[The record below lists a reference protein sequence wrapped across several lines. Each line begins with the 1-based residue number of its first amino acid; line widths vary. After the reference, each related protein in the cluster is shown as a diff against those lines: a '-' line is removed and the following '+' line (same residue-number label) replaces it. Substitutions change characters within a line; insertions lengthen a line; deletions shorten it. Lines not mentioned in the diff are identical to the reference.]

1 MPTLLDD
8 LQNAVRIIGV
18 EPALHAAFY
27 QIRKAWT
34 EARWEQAD
42 RPRRGPAQWVAF
54 GRRLARPQAVW
65 PKRWEQPGRVRFIS
79 THERGALLSAK
90 NCTLDVVFFAPDMV
104 RILYRPRVHAHVPET
119 IPYAIDKPLEA
130 WPVPAVVP
138 VETERALLL
147 RTEALTVGIDLA
159 DAQVFIADAEGR
171 LLRADVDVA
180 WHKDGAL
187 RHRTA
192 LASEERL
199 FGLGE
204 RATPWQR
211 RGRTHVLWNR
221 DPSGYTNDDDPIN
234 LNIPVYVSLQESRIS
249 ESANRRIS
257 ESANQRIGE
266 LQITSHASPIPD
278 FQSPRSSYLMFYENP
293 HYAEFD
299 LGDSATDVAEHRFAG
314 GELRYYVIAGP
325 LPKLLER
332 YTELTGR
339 HDLPPLW
346 MLGYQQSRW
355 SYYPEARV
363 RKLAE
368 DFARHDVPCDAIHL
382 DIHYMKGYRCF
393 TWDKK
398 RFPRMAKLV
407 ADLRARGIKLVT
419 IIDPGIKKD
428 LAYPVYR
435 SGLAGRHFCATPDG
449 KVYHAP
455 VWPGLSALPDFT
467 DPQTRQWWGA
477 QYGPLLEAGIA
488 GFWND
493 MNEPAAFNPIGDQT
507 LPDPVRHSLEGRG
520 GDHREAHNVYGM
532 QMARASRDGLL
543 ALQPETRPALITRAG
558 WAGVQRYATS
568 WTGDNE
574 STWASL
580 RLTVPMVMGVGLSGV
595 GFTGPDVGGFSGA
608 ADGELFTRW
617 MQMAAFMPFFRAHTM
632 AGTPDQEPWSY
643 GEPYL
648 SIVRRFI
655 QLRYELLPYLYT
667 AVWQMMAR
675 GWPVVRPLG
684 WDCGDGALFDVDDA
698 FLCGDALLVAPVGE
712 PGVISRPVPLPPGD
726 WYNFW
731 TNERQSVPFARSVE
745 TFTSL
750 ETMPL
755 FVRAG
760 SVLPMG
766 EYGPSVEQ
774 RVQKFLRLSVY
785 PLAGP
790 GEAVSELYED
800 AGEGFGYRRGEYRL
814 NRFALRQTEE
824 RLVVTWTREGD
835 FTPPYEHVE
844 LTLNGL
850 KRAPR
855 SVRADG
861 EIYGIA
867 LSDPIRRSVVLG
879 VPPFETLEV
888 VL

>member
-8 LQNAVRIIGV
+8 LQNAVRIIGI
-18 EPALHAAFY
+18 EPALHAAVY
-27 QIRKAWT
+27 RYRKAWT
-34 EARWEQAD
+34 EARWEHPN
-42 RPRRGPAQWVAF
+42 RPRRGLAQWLAF
-54 GRRLARPQAVW
+54 RRHLERPPAVW
-65 PKRWEQPGRVRFIS
+65 PKRWEHPGKVCYIAL
-79 THERGALLSAK
+79 HERGATLTTK
-90 NCTLDVVFFAPDMV
+90 HCTLDIVFFAPDMV
-104 RILYRPRVHAHVPET
+104 RIHYRPRAHAHVPET
-119 IPYAIDKPLEA
+119 IPYAIAKPLEA
-130 WPVPAVVP
+130 WPVPAVVSI
-138 VETERALLL
+138 ETEKALLL
-147 RTEALTVGIDLA
+147 RTEALTVGIALA

-180 WHKDGAL
+180 WHKNGAL

-192 LASEERL
+192 LAPEERL

-211 RGRTHVLWNR
+211 RGRTHILWNR

-234 LNIPVYVSLQESRIS
+234 LNIPVYVSQQEARGKKQEAGSKKQ
-249 ESANRRIS
+249 EAGGKTQ
-257 ESANQRIGE
+257 EGE
-266 LQITSHASPIPD
+266 NLASCILHPA
-278 FQSPRSSYLMFYENP
+278 SYLVFYENP

-299 LGDSATDVAEHRFAG
+299 LGDSTPDVAEHRFAG
-314 GELRYYVIAGP
+314 GELRYYVIAGTP
-325 LPKLLER
+325 PTLLER

-355 SYYPEARV
+355 SYYPEERV
-363 RKLAE
+363 RKLAQ
-368 DFARHDVPCDAIHL
+368 DFAAHDVPCDAIHL
-382 DIHYMKGYRCF
+382 DIHYMDGYRCF

-398 RFPRMAKLV
+398 RFPHLAQLA
-407 ADLRARGIKLVT
+407 ADLRVQGIKLIT

-428 LAYPVYR
+428 PAYPIYR
-435 SGLAGRHFCATPDG
+435 SGLAGQHFCTTPDG

-455 VWPGLSALPDFT
+455 VWPGLSAFPDFT
-467 DPQTRQWWGA
+467 APQTRQWWSA
-477 QYGPLLEAGIA
+477 QYKPLLEAGIA

-493 MNEPAAFNPIGDQT
+493 MNEPAVFTNGGDST
-507 LPDPVRHSLEGRG
+507 LPAPIRHSLEGRG

-532 QMARASRDGLL
+532 LMVRASRDGLL
-543 ALQPETRPALITRAG
+543 RERPETRPVIITRAG

-580 RLTVPMVMGVGLSGV
+580 KLTTPMVMGLGLSGL
-595 GFTGPDVGGFSGA
+595 GFTGPDVGGFNGA
-608 ADGELFTRW
+608 ANGELFTRW
-617 MQMAAFMPFFRAHTM
+617 IQMAAFLPFFRAHTI

-667 AVWQMMAR
+667 AVWQMTTR
-675 GWPVVRPLG
+675 GWPVVRPLW
-684 WDCGDGALFDVDDA
+684 WDAADAALFDIDDA

-712 PGVISRPVPLPPGD
+712 PGTTSRPVSLPAGA
-726 WYNFW
+726 WYDFW
-731 TNERQSVPFARSVE
+731 TNKLHSVSSVQSVDVFA
-745 TFTSL
+745 SL
-750 ETMPL
+750 ETLPL

-760 SVLPMG
+760 TVLPMG
-766 EYGPSVEQ
+766 EFGPSVEQ
-774 RVQKFLRLSVY
+774 RVQKFLRLNVY

-800 AGEGFGYRRGEYRL
+800 AGEGFGYRQGEYRL
-814 NRFALRQTEE
+814 NQFMLRQTDD
-824 RLVVTWTREGD
+824 RLTIRWTREGNY
-835 FTPPYEHVE
+835 TPPYEHIE

-855 SVRADG
+855 SVLADG
-861 EIYGIA
+861 ASFGIA
-867 LSDPIRRSVVLG
+867 MSDPIRHSVILG
-879 VPPFETLEV
+879 IPPFETLEIA
-888 VL
+888 L

>member
-8 LQNAVRIIGV
+8 LLGAVRIIGI
-18 EPALHAAFY
+18 EPALHAAVY
-27 QIRKAWT
+27 QTRKAWT
-34 EARWEQAD
+34 EARWKHTN
-42 RPRRGPAQWVAF
+42 RPRRGIAQWLAF
-54 GRRLARPQAVW
+54 YRQLRQKHPAW
-65 PKRWEQPGRVRFIS
+65 PTRWEHPGKVRFI
-79 THERGALLSAK
+79 TPHERGA
-90 NCTLDVVFFAPDMV
+90 TLTTTHCRLDITFFAADLVQV
-104 RILYRPRVHAHVPET
+104 RYRPYIHGDREPAS
-119 IPYAIDKPLEA
+119 YAIAKPLEA
-130 WPVPAVVP
+130 WPAPAVVP
-138 VETERALLL
+138 IEAEKALLL
-147 RTEALTVGIDLA
+147 RTEALTVGIALA

-180 WHKDGAL
+180 WHKNGTL

-192 LASEERL
+192 LAPEERL

-204 RATPWQR
+204 RATLWQR
-211 RGRTHVLWNR
+211 RGRTHILWNR

-234 LNIPVYVSLQESRIS
+234 LNIPVYVGIMNHESRIMNH
-249 ESANRRIS
+249 E
-257 ESANQRIGE
+257 
-266 LQITSHASPIPD
+266 SPIPNP
-278 FQSPRSSYLMFYENP
+278 QSLITDYQLPITSYLAFYENP
-293 HYAEFD
+293 FYAEFD
-299 LGDSATDVAEHRFAG
+299 LGESAPDVAEHRFAG
-314 GELRYYVIAGP
+314 GELRYYVAVGTTP
-325 LPKLLER
+325 HLLER

-339 HDLPPLW
+339 HELPPLW

-355 SYYPEARV
+355 SYYPEERV
-363 RKLAE
+363 YKLAR
-368 DFARHDVPCDAIHL
+368 DFAEHDVPCDAIHL
-382 DIHYMKGYRCF
+382 DIHYMDGYRCF
-393 TWDKK
+393 TWDKR
-398 RFPRMAKLV
+398 RFPHFAQLA
-407 ADLRARGIKLVT
+407 ADLRAQGIKLIT

-428 LAYPVYR
+428 AAYAVYR
-435 SGLAGRHFCATPDG
+435 SGLAGKHFCTTPDG

-467 DPQTRQWWGA
+467 NPQTRQWWGV
-477 QYGPLLEAGIA
+477 QYKPLLEAGIA

-493 MNEPAAFNPIGDQT
+493 MNEPAIFNPNGDQT
-507 LPDPVRHSLEGRG
+507 LPAPIRHSLEGRG

-532 QMARASRDGLL
+532 QMVRASRDGLL
-543 ALQPETRPALITRAG
+543 AQQPETRPVVITRAG

-580 RLTVPMVMGVGLSGV
+580 RLTTPMVMGLGLSGL
-595 GFTGPDVGGFSGA
+595 GFTGPDVGGFNGA

-617 MQMAAFMPFFRAHTM
+617 IQMAAFLPFFRAHTI

-667 AVWQMMAR
+667 AVWQMTTR
-675 GWPVVRPLG
+675 GWPVIRPLW
-684 WDCGDGALFDVDDA
+684 WDSAEDALFDVDDA

-712 PGVISRPVPLPPGD
+712 PGVTSRPVLLPPGA
-726 WYNFW
+726 WYDFW
-731 TNERQSVPFARSVE
+731 TNALQSVPSVQSVDAFA
-745 TFTSL
+745 SL
-750 ETMPL
+750 ETLPL

-760 SVLPMG
+760 TVLPMG

-800 AGEGFGYRRGEYRL
+800 AGEGFTYREGDYRL
-814 NRFALRQTEE
+814 NRFTLRQTDD
-824 RLVVTWTREGD
+824 RLTVTWEREGD
-835 FTPPYEHVE
+835 FTPPYEHIE

-855 SVRADG
+855 SVQADG
-861 EIYGIA
+861 EAYGVVV
-867 LSDPIRRSVVLG
+867 SDPIRHSVILG
-879 VPPFETLEV
+879 VPPFETLEIA
-888 VL
+888 L

>member
-1 MPTLLDD
+1 MPTLLDN
-8 LQNAVRIIGV
+8 LLGAVRIIGI
-18 EPALHAAFY
+18 EPALHAAVY
-27 QIRKAWT
+27 QTRKAWT
-34 EARWEQAD
+34 EARWKHANH
-42 RPRRGPAQWVAF
+42 PRRGIAQWLAF
-54 GRRLARPQAVW
+54 YRQARQTRPAW
-65 PKRWEQPGRVRFIS
+65 PTRWEHPGKVRFI
-79 THERGALLSAK
+79 TLHERGA
-90 NCTLDVVFFAPDMV
+90 TLTTTHCRLDITFFAADLVQV
-104 RILYRPRVHAHVPET
+104 RYRPYVHGDREPV
-119 IPYAIDKPLEA
+119 PYAIAKPLEA
-130 WPVPAVVP
+130 WPVPAVVSI
-138 VETERALLL
+138 ETEKALLL
-147 RTEALTVGIDLA
+147 RTEALTVGIALA
-159 DAQVFIADAEGR
+159 DAQVFIADANGH

-192 LASEERL
+192 LAPEEHL

-211 RGRTHVLWNR
+211 RGRTHILWNR

-234 LNIPVYVSLQESRIS
+234 LNIPVYLGITNHESRIMNH
-249 ESANRRIS
+249 ESRIPNPQS
-257 ESANQRIGE
+257 P
-266 LQITSHASPIPD
+266 ITS
-278 FQSPRSSYLMFYENP
+278 YLAFYENP

-299 LGDSATDVAEHRFAG
+299 LGDSTPDVAEHRFAG
-314 GELRYYVIAGP
+314 GELRYYVSAGTTP
-325 LPKLLER
+325 TLLER

-355 SYYPEARV
+355 SYYPEDRV
-363 RKLAE
+363 RKLAQ
-368 DFARHDVPCDAIHL
+368 DFAEHNVPCDAIHL
-382 DIHYMKGYRCF
+382 DIHYMDGYRCF
-393 TWDKK
+393 TWDPK
-398 RFPRMAKLV
+398 RFPHFAQLA
-407 ADLRARGIKLVT
+407 ADLRAQGIKLIT

-428 LAYPVYR
+428 PAFAVYR
-435 SGLAGRHFCATPDG
+435 SGLTGKHFCTTPDG

-467 DPQTRQWWGA
+467 NPQTRQWWGA
-477 QYGPLLEAGIA
+477 QYKPLLEAGIA

-493 MNEPAAFNPIGDQT
+493 MNEPAIFNPNGDQT
-507 LPDPVRHSLEGRG
+507 LPHPIRHSLEGRG

-532 QMARASRDGLL
+532 LMARASRDGLL
-543 ALQPETRPALITRAG
+543 AQQPETRPVLITRAG
-558 WAGVQRYATS
+558 WAGAQRYATS

-580 RLTVPMVMGVGLSGV
+580 KLTTPMVMGLGLSGL
-595 GFTGPDVGGFSGA
+595 GFTGPDVGGFNGA

-617 MQMAAFMPFFRAHTM
+617 IQMAAFLPFFRAHTI

-667 AVWQMMAR
+667 AVWQMTTR
-675 GWPVVRPLG
+675 GWPVVRPLW
-684 WDCGDGALFDVDDA
+684 WDSADDALLTVDDA

-712 PGVISRPVPLPPGD
+712 PGATARPVPLPSGA
-726 WYNFW
+726 WYDFW
-731 TNERQSVPFARSVE
+731 TNALQSVSSVQSVD
-745 TFTSL
+745 TFVSL
-750 ETMPL
+750 ETLPL

-766 EYGPSVEQ
+766 EFGPSVEQ
-774 RVQKFLRLSVY
+774 RLQKFLRLSVY

-800 AGEGFGYRRGEYRL
+800 AGEGFGYRQGDYRL
-814 NRFALRQTEE
+814 NRFALRQTDE
-824 RLVVTWTREGD
+824 RLTITWTREGD

-855 SVRADG
+855 SVLADG
-861 EIYGIA
+861 ASFGIA
-867 LSDPIRRSVVLG
+867 FSDPIRHSVVLG
-879 VPPFETLEV
+879 IPPFETLEV
-888 VL
+888 IL